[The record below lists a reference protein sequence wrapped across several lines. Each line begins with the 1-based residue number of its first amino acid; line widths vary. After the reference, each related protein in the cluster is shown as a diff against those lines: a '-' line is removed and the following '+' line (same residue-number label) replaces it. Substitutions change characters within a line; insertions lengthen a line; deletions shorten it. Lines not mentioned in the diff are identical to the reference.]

1 MRNIFISM
9 STIQIY
15 QERGRVEGRGGCRQ
29 HRTRAGELDRGSREL
44 RSQLFSV
51 ILNFIHGIVFY
62 FYNYPPTLLSRELSY
77 FLKRNVNTNL
87 QLFSRFLYSMPH
99 MLSFHTL
106 TKITTLKIVDR
117 SRKA

>member
-1 MRNIFISM
+1 M

-15 QERGRVEGRGGCRQ
+15 QERGWVEGRGGCRQ

-62 FYNYPPTLLSRELSY
+62 FYNYPPTLLSTELAY
-77 FLKRNVNTNL
+77 FLKRYVNKNL
-87 QLFSRFLYSMPH
+87 QLFLYSMPH
-99 MLSFHTL
+99 MLSLHTL
-106 TKITTLKIVDR
+106 KNITTLKIVDR
-117 SRKA
+117 STKA